1 MTCYLKN
8 VTKTFVCSTRTT
20 CPRLKYKKLC
30 ELVSGDHLDPYLLRW
45 LNCTTFKHKR
55 LWSSGSGKGTAK
67 APPMDLRI
75 CTPCPFQPDTKKRDD
90 LWTSLHT
97 FDLRPHSNHLFIYKI
112 SLCVTQ
118 FGLQLNRQVS
128 DKVLVNL
135 FYSDRFSTE
144 ESPQLNLL
152 LVSVGPI
159 FNPLALRLPHLEWE
173 LK

>member
-1 MTCYLKN
+1 ML
-8 VTKTFVCSTRTT
+8 TKTFVCSTRTT

-75 CTPCPFQPDTKKRDD
+75 CTPCPFQPDTEKRDD

-97 FDLRPHSNHLFIYKI
+97 FDLRPHSNHLFIYKMQH
-112 SLCVTQ
+112 SLVCNKTDKSAIKFWAILCMFLVTD
-118 FGLQLNRQVS
+118 FQLRR
-128 DKVLVNL
+128 LVVGFSWNNL
-135 FYSDRFSTE
+135 
-144 ESPQLNLL
+144 
-152 LVSVGPI
+152 
-159 FNPLALRLPHLEWE
+159 
-173 LK
+173 